1 MKMAKIVVT
10 MLEDES
16 QITTLAP
23 KLFNILQDE
32 YNKLSSNERY
42 CVLHMLEEFENA
54 WVIK

>member
-1 MKMAKIVVT
+1 MAKIVVT